1 MPRVMDDQVE
11 SVNEKGG
18 EVEGVGDVLQ
28 TNVLR
33 QSLDQCRMRST
44 KKQAVIG
51 GYFGDGEGV
60 RLGMIVKVTEEVV
73 DIAGMLLVVKV

>member
-1 MPRVMDDQVE
+1 MPRVTDDQVE
-11 SVNEKGG
+11 SVDEKGG

-28 TNVLR
+28 ADVLR
-33 QSLDQCRMRST
+33 QSLDQCLMRST
-44 KKQAVIG
+44 KKQAVVG
-51 GYFGDGEGV
+51 GDFGDGEGV